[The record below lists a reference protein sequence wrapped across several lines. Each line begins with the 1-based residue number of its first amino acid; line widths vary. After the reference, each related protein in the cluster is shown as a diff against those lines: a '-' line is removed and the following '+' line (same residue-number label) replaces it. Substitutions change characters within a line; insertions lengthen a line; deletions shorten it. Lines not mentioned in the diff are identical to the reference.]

1 MTLKIYRIDRSF
13 FGKMNNKFKA
23 PDLPVMAASIIG
35 NPFKNLAD
43 FNRENS
49 YVLSKDDEIARFNEA
64 FGNDWVDD
72 RYYIRHPK
80 KSKTDVLIPSERFY
94 QYIVREQIGDIIS
107 YIRANVRVKKL
118 EISLLRGANVGVGL
132 KGIVEGIE
140 LEGAAKASCN
150 SEYSVIIDC
159 DRPLKASEKKLQYI
173 WIDEFQHL
181 QAMIDETSES
191 RFEIK
196 EQFDLSFGLSVKAA
210 KAVGLN
216 ADFNTTHLFSVN
228 VTTA

>member
-13 FGKMNNKFKA
+13 FGKINNRFKN
-23 PDLPVMAASIIG
+23 PDLPVVVSSAMG

-43 FNRENS
+43 FNRKNS
-49 YVLSKDDEIARFNEA
+49 YVLSKDDEISRFNEA

-94 QYIVREQIGDIIS
+94 QYIIREQIGDIVS

-132 KGIVEGIE
+132 KGIIEGIE
-140 LEGAAKASCN
+140 LEGAAKVSCS
-150 SEYSVIIDC
+150 SEYSVVIEC
-159 DRPLKASEKKLQYI
+159 DRPLKASEKKQQYI

-181 QAMIDETSES
+181 QAMIDDTFES

-196 EQFDLSFGLSVKAA
+196 EKFDLSFGVSIKAA

-216 ADFNTTHLFSVN
+216 ADFNATHLFSVN